1 MRPWLPLAGHAIML
15 DELGFGGAIPAVL
28 CLPYSASCLSR
39 ERQCSPLAEGSRL
52 AFPLFYRSS
61 LRFNVLYCPFRVLT
75 LVTPITTCAVP
86 FGHLDPAGLCA
97 CSKGVSPLCRAHP
110 IPCSRTNNSVLE
122 ERLRR
127 RASAK
132 LC

>member
-1 MRPWLPLAGHAIML
+1 ML

-28 CLPYSASCLSR
+28 CLPYSASRRSR

-52 AFPLFYRSS
+52 AFTLFYRRS
-61 LRFNVLYCPFRVLT
+61 LRLNVLYFPFLVLT
-75 LVTPITTCAVP
+75 LVTPITTRAVP
-86 FGHLDPAGLCA
+86 LGHLDPAWLCG

-110 IPCSRTNNSVLE
+110 IHRSRTNNSVLE